1 MSLVIN
7 DLFPAII
14 SIADDSPLLQN
25 QQEILEDDELKIL
38 LRSWNVEHMYTCLK
52 EENIDVNILKI
63 LKFDHLKEILQTF
76 KIGDRILFEFNFE
89 NWRNQI
95 NKPLHF
101 HASVSTA
108 SPSCSANF
116 SSVRSRSP
124 ASSPTTGSNSQD
136 FEENAFVALATIL
149 HADIKSLH
157 VKDFYKCNNRLDDA
171 HRNVLINIIVTY
183 YIAKN
188 IHMSLQVS
196 HYLEN
201 EILSLFPNE
210 KLNFYRT
217 EKRGKL
223 YTKYCYLKKS
233 FKNRLSIIPVP
244 EENTKADKIAR
255 DDHAE
260 EIIQHLKYDNLTAEE
275 FESCWQASANY
286 RIHQIKEKFNSIQQV
301 FVDWPEYKKP
311 NGYRLIDLD
320 FGTIFPN
327 HDNFLVDWK
336 QKVLKLFLHLKR
348 SKCLKDGATKII
360 ISSMSEGDLEKGM
373 IL

>member
-7 DLFPAII
+7 DLFPA
-14 SIADDSPLLQN
+14 
-25 QQEILEDDELKIL
+25 
-38 LRSWNVEHMYTCLK
+38 
-52 EENIDVNILKI
+52 
-63 LKFDHLKEILQTF
+63 
-76 KIGDRILFEFNFE
+76 
-89 NWRNQI
+89 
-95 NKPLHF
+95 
-101 HASVSTA
+101 
-108 SPSCSANF
+108 
-116 SSVRSRSP
+116 
-124 ASSPTTGSNSQD
+124 
-136 FEENAFVALATIL
+136 
-149 HADIKSLH
+149 
-157 VKDFYKCNNRLDDA
+157 
-171 HRNVLINIIVTY
+171 
-183 YIAKN
+183 
-188 IHMSLQVS
+188 
-196 HYLEN
+196 
-201 EILSLFPNE
+201 ILSLFPNE

-233 FKNRLSIIPVP
+233 FKNRLFIIPVP
-244 EENTKADKIAR
+244 EENTKADKITR

-348 SKCLKDGATKII
+348 SECLKDGATKII
-360 ISSMSEGDLEKGM
+360 ISSMSEGDLEKDETSFAFKTFWCLHGYLYPTGHVM
-373 IL
+373 KKDNTGKRCTIRFTIKDSQESYAFVGQSLQNLDDYIDFLSQRKENIQPFILSIDSRNGATYTVTRER